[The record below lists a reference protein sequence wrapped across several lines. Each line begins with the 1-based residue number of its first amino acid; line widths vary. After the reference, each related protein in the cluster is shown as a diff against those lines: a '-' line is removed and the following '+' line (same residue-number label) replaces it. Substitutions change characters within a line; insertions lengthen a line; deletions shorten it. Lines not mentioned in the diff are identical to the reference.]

1 MCVANFNTVAL
12 ELIRTVAARFNKLQD
27 FRVMRIPMEVGVLR
41 VVATTVFLRKE
52 SYGSA
57 IFFELRLNF
66 TLIRRLEGY
75 IIDLEFRRSL
85 SRGLSRYDT
94 AFFFTALEM
103 AVLCTQAIG
112 NVQ

>member
-1 MCVANFNTVAL
+1 MF
-12 ELIRTVAARFNKLQD
+12 
-27 FRVMRIPMEVGVLR
+27 IPMKFGVLR

-57 IFFELRLNF
+57 ILFELRLSF
-66 TLIRRLEGY
+66 ALIRHLDGY
-75 IIDLEFRRSL
+75 TIDLEFRRSL
-85 SRGLSRYDT
+85 SRGLSRYDA

-103 AVLCTQAIG
+103 AVLCAQVIG